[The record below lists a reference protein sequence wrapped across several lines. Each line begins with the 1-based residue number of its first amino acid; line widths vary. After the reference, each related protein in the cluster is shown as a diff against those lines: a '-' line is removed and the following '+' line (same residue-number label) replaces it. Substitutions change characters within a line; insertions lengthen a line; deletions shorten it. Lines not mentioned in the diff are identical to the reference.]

1 MSLIRVSC
9 RASIVGEKEALL
21 RIIEMYIYETH
32 LHTCE
37 GSACGR
43 VHGEDY
49 IDYMIDKGYSGII
62 VTDHFFNG
70 NCAVSRVLPWKE
82 KVEQY
87 ASGYYR
93 ALEASRDRDFTVMF
107 GVEYN
112 FQGDEFLLYG
122 ITPEWLMENERI
134 MDMTRHELYK
144 TMKEAGALVI
154 QAHPYRERDYLVDIK
169 LTEGVFDGIE
179 IYNAA
184 NGDNMNALAYEYAK
198 SLGTL
203 MSAGS
208 DIHFFNDKP
217 MGGMAFDHKISS
229 IEEFVSSVMAG
240 EGTPVQVADRKA
252 IPVAGIPEQTVPV
265 SGPSYE
271 VHWMER

>member
-1 MSLIRVSC
+1 MF
-9 RASIVGEKEALL
+9 
-21 RIIEMYIYETH
+21 IYETH

-49 IDYMIDKGYSGII
+49 IDYMVEKGYSGII

-70 NCAVSRVLPWKE
+70 NCAVPRDLPWKDRIE
-82 KVEQY
+82 AYSE
-87 ASGYYR
+87 GYRR
-93 ALEASRDRDFTVMF
+93 ALKAAEGKDFTVMF

-112 FQGDEFLLYG
+112 FEGDEFLLYG

-144 TMKEAGALVI
+144 TMKDAGAMVI

-184 NGDNMNALAYEYAK
+184 NGDNMNALAFEYAK
-198 SLGTL
+198 GLGTL

-208 DIHFFNDKP
+208 DIHFFHDKP

-229 IEEFVSSVMAG
+229 IKEFVSSVMSG
-240 EGTPVQVADRKA
+240 EGIPVQLIGGKA
-252 IPVAGIPEQTVPV
+252 VPVEQIREQTVPV
-265 SGPSYE
+265 SGPSVE

>member
-1 MSLIRVSC
+1 MR
-9 RASIVGEKEALL
+9 
-21 RIIEMYIYETH
+21 YIYETH

-49 IDYMIDKGYSGII
+49 IDYMIGKGYSGII

-70 NCAVSRVLPWKE
+70 NCAVPRDLPWKE
-82 KVEQY
+82 KIEAY
-87 ASGYYR
+87 ASGYRR
-93 ALEASRDRDFTVMF
+93 ALKAAEGKDFTVMF

-112 FQGDEFLLYG
+112 YQGDEFLLYG

-134 MDMTRHELYK
+134 MDMSRHELYK
-144 TMKEAGALVI
+144 TMKEVGAMMI

-169 LTEGVFDGIE
+169 LTADVFDGIE

-198 SLGTL
+198 SLGTR
-203 MSAGS
+203 MTAGS
-208 DIHFFNDKP
+208 DIHYYHDNA
-217 MGGMAFDHKISS
+217 MGGMAFDHKIGS

-240 EGTPVQVADRKA
+240 EGVPVQIKGDVITPVTEVK
-252 IPVAGIPEQTVPV
+252 EQTVPV

-271 VHWMER
+271 VHWMEQDQE